1 MSEKLRQ
8 SLSAVIDDEADE
20 FELRR
25 VLDEL
30 NTDPQL
36 QGLWERYHL
45 FGSLLRQECVHEPL
59 AIRERVWLSLDREVL
74 RGESREQAGEFDGQD
89 SQVPEAVT
97 SRFGR
102 KTGLAVAASV
112 AFAVALG
119 VATLQSGNEVPIG
132 EVAQVE
138 DPSVTDGA
146 PFLREPLR
154 EPVAVAPNIRLATDA
169 SPSDL
174 RRARA
179 YMLHHTQQKA
189 LNQAGV
195 VNFVKMA
202 TYEGP

>member
-30 NTDPQL
+30 KTDPQL

-59 AIRERVWLSLDREVL
+59 AIRERVWLSLDQEAL
-74 RGESREQAGEFDGQD
+74 GGESQEQIDGLDEQNI
-89 SQVPEAVT
+89 QVPEAAT

-112 AFAVALG
+112 AFAVVLG
-119 VATLQSGNEVPIG
+119 VATLQSGNELPVG
-132 EVAQVE
+132 EVAQAE
-138 DPSVTDGA
+138 DPPVADGA
-146 PFLREPLR
+146 PFVGESLR
-154 EPVAVAPNIRLATDA
+154 EPVVVAPNIRLAADA

>member
-30 NTDPQL
+30 DTDPHL
-36 QGLWERYHL
+36 RSLWERYHL
-45 FGSLLRQECVHEPL
+45 FGSLLRQECVHQPL
-59 AIRERVWLSLDREVL
+59 AMRERVWLSLDQEVL
-74 RGESREQAGEFDGQD
+74 AGESQEEAEQI
-89 SQVPEAVT
+89 SRPEIKAPIPA
-97 SRFGR
+97 SGWFGR
-102 KTGLAVAASV
+102 RTGLAVAASV
-112 AFAVALG
+112 AFAVVVG
-119 VATLQSGNEVPIG
+119 VATLQTSNEVPTAG
-132 EVAQVE
+132 EVAQAVG
-138 DPSVTDGA
+138 PAISDGA
-146 PFLREPLR
+146 PVLR
-154 EPVAVAPNIRLATDA
+154 EPVVVAPSFRLAADA

>member
-1 MSEKLRQ
+1 MSEKLKQ

-30 NTDPQL
+30 NTDAQL
-36 QGLWERYHL
+36 RGLWERYHL
-45 FGSLLRQECVHEPL
+45 VGSLLRQECVHEPL
-59 AIRERVWLSLDREVL
+59 AMRERVWLNLDQETF
-74 RGESREQAGEFDGQD
+74 RGESQEDVGQIVGQEAQA
-89 SQVPEAVT
+89 PEAAAG
-97 SRFGR
+97 RFGR
-102 KTGLAVAASV
+102 GVGLAVAASV
-112 AFAVALG
+112 AFAVVLG
-119 VATLQSGNEVPIG
+119 IATLQSGSEVPFG
-132 EVAQVE
+132 DVVQA
-138 DPSVTDGA
+138 DGPSITSGA
-146 PFLREPLR
+146 PVLR
-154 EPVAVAPNIRLATDA
+154 EPVVVAPNFRLAADA

-202 TYEGP
+202 AYDGP

>member
-30 NTDPQL
+30 DTDPQL
-36 QGLWERYHL
+36 RGLWERYHL
-45 FGSLLRQECVHEPL
+45 VGSVLRQEYLHARLTMKDRIWLNLEREEDFETVEKVVPQTLRQEVVPAEP
-59 AIRERVWLSLDREVL
+59 A
-74 RGESREQAGEFDGQD
+74 
-89 SQVPEAVT
+89 T
-97 SRFGR
+97 RFGR
-102 KTGLAVAASV
+102 KTGVAVAASV
-112 AFAVALG
+112 AFAVVLGITALKSEDDLPAG
-119 VATLQSGNEVPIG
+119 S
-132 EVAQVE
+132 VAQNEAPTVM
-138 DPSVTDGA
+138 SGA
-146 PFLREPLR
+146 PVLR
-154 EPVAVAPNIRLATDA
+154 EPVIAAPDLRTAADA

-179 YMLHHTQQKA
+179 YMLHHTQQQA
-189 LNQAGV
+189 LNQTGV

>member
-1 MSEKLRQ
+1 
-8 SLSAVIDDEADE
+8 VIDNEADE

-36 QGLWERYHL
+36 RGLWERYHL
-45 FGSLLRQECVHEPL
+45 FGTLLRQECVHDPL
-59 AIRERVWLSLDREVL
+59 AMQERVWLSLDQEAF
-74 RGESREQAGEFDGQD
+74 RGESQEDVRQLGGQEN
-89 SQVPEAVT
+89 QLPEAAT
-97 SRFGR
+97 GRFGR
-102 KTGLAVAASV
+102 RTGLAVAASV
-112 AFAVALG
+112 AFAVVLG
-119 VATLQSGNEVPIG
+119 IATLQWGKEVPVG
-132 EVAQVE
+132 EVVQA
-138 DPSVTDGA
+138 DGPSITSGA
-146 PFLREPLR
+146 PLVR
-154 EPVAVAPNIRLATDA
+154 EPVVVAPNFRLAADA

-202 TYEGP
+202 AYEGP